1 MPAPIGNTNN
11 PGWPDEHV
19 VALRKY
25 FADGLS
31 HQQIAD
37 QINLDFPGAG
47 YSRNASIGKCNRLGL
62 TDRPATAGARE
73 RLGAAQ
79 KRRYARESAEG
90 RSPLQKA
97 TSLSAAAPARPSCAE
112 VDPQNMT
119 LLDLAPHNC
128 RWPVGGFPDAA
139 PVTFCGQ
146 IKCSEHESY
155 CHAHWQLSIGPG
167 TASERRAA

>member
-73 RLGAAQ
+73 RFSAAQ

-90 RSPLQKA
+90 RSPLQKPA
-97 TSLSAAAPARPSCAE
+97 SLSAAAPARPSCAE
-112 VDPQNMT
+112 VDPLNVT
-119 LLDLAPHNC
+119 LLELDPHQC
-128 RWPVGGFPDAA
+128 RWPVSGEREH
-139 PVTFCGQ
+139 TLFCGHVRL
-146 IKCSEHESY
+146 EAYSY
-155 CHAHWQLSIGPG
+155 CPAHQRLSVGPG
-167 TASERRAA
+167 TPSERRAA